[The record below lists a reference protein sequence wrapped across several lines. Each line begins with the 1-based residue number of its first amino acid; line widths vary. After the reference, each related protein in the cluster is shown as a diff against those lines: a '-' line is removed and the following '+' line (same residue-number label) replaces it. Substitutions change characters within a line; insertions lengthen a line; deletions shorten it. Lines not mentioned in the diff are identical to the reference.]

1 MSLKIAEATLTTP
14 QSGDSC
20 PLQRDGDDTP
30 YRFDPSALGG
40 SGLPLQLPIQDG
52 RYYRAVNADEFASA
66 VTTDTFDGQIVATPF
81 IASQR
86 KTWTKIGMSCTTDAA
101 GIHARVGIYSSDP
114 STGLPDALIID
125 AGELDFSSTGD
136 KEITISQELDGN
148 TLYWLACVMEASAV
162 AECRSID
169 FVPNNLFFYGA
180 DDAAGSSL
188 TSEVVATQAYGS
200 LPSSFGAAS
209 FTSSGSAPL
218 IWLRTG
224 V

>member
-1 MSLKIAEATLTTP
+1 MSLKIAEAMLTTP

-20 PLQRDGDDTP
+20 PIQRDGDDTP
-30 YRFDPSALGG
+30 YRFDPSLLG
-40 SGLPLQLPIQDG
+40 GLPLQLPIQNG
-52 RYYRAVNADEFASA
+52 RYYRAVNADESTSA

-81 IASQR
+81 IASQS
-86 KTWTKIGMSCTTDAA
+86 KTWTKIGMTCATDAA

-162 AECRSID
+162 AECSSMD
-169 FVPNNLFFYGA
+169 FGPNNLFFYGG
-180 DDAAGSSL
+180 DEAAGSYP
-188 TSEVVATQAYGS
+188 TEVVATQAYGA
-200 LPSSFGAAS
+200 LPSSFGTAS
-209 FTSSGSAPL
+209 FSSSGDAPL

>member
-52 RYYRAVNADEFASA
+52 RYYLPLGTIGFSDAT
-66 VTTDTFDGQIVATPF
+66 VTNDFDGLLIAVPF
-81 IASQR
+81 VCSEA
-86 KTWTKIGMSCTTDAA
+86 KTWTRIGVGCGTGAA
-101 GIHARVGIYSSDP
+101 GIEGRLGIYSSGAD
-114 STGLPDALIID
+114 GLPDALLLD
-125 AGELDFSSTGD
+125 AGLVDFGTPGEL
-136 KEITISQELDGN
+136 EATISQALSAN
-148 TLYWLACVMEASAV
+148 TLYWLAFCVEASMTATV
-162 AECRSID
+162 LYGNENTGLRT
-169 FVPNNLFFYGA
+169 LFAGLDEFEAGGGMSMVTGVHMFGA
-180 DDAAGSSL
+180 
-188 TSEVVATQAYGS
+188 
-200 LPSSFGAAS
+200 LPSEFPTPAFS
-209 FTSSGSAPL
+209 TSNAPV